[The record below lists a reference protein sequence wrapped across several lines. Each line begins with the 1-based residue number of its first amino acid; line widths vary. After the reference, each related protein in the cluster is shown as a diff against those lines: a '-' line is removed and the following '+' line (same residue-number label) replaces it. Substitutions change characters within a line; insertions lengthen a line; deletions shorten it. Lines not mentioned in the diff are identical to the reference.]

1 MEKKVNKITQTLP
14 VDSII
19 ESLPDPVFWQD
30 LNLVIQGCNKHMAKL
45 FGFNTTDA
53 MVGTTPLEFRCKAAE
68 SAPKFMELDKRT
80 METQQILNSI
90 IIDIFADDVSSAHLV
105 KKSPILD
112 DGQVVGVLTQ
122 GISLNQNTPLVD
134 IGVHLARIDAKRH
147 SNQTA
152 CYMLKD
158 QVDDFKLSNRET
170 ECLFYLMRGKTMREI
185 ADFLF
190 LSPRTAEFHVAT
202 MKQKMNC
209 QTKSELIEKSI
220 ANGYMNIIPK
230 RLLSRRLILIL

>member
-30 LNLVIQGCNKHMAKL
+30 LNLVIQGCNKHIAKL

-68 SAPKFMELDKRT
+68 SAPKFMELDKRVI
-80 METQQILNSI
+80 ETQQIINSI
-90 IIDIFADDVSSAHLV
+90 IIDTFVDDTMATYLV
-105 KKSPILD
+105 KKSAIFD
-112 DGQVVGVLTQ
+112 NGRVVGVLSQ
-122 GISLNQNTPLVD
+122 GIPLNQNTQLVD

-158 QVDDFKLSNRET
+158 QVDDFKLSNREI

-185 ADFLF
+185 ADLLF
-190 LSPRTAEFHVAT
+190 LSPRTAEFHVNGI
-202 MKQKMNC
+202 KQKMNC
-209 QTKSELIEKSI
+209 QTKAELIEKAM

-230 RLLSRRLILIL
+230 RLLSHKLLFIL